1 MSKRLIKNYIEQGND
16 FRNSLVGQSD
26 AIIAVADAVIR
37 SFKNGGK
44 LIIFGNGGSA
54 ADAQH
59 ISSEFVSGYF
69 SGGRPLPAIA
79 LTTNSSSLTAIANDS
94 GYENIFARQLQSLA
108 RKGDVVIGISTSGN
122 SANVLKALE
131 AAAKIGAVTVIFTG
145 AYKTFNPPI
154 SHVISVPSKESSLVQ
169 EAHITAGHL
178 ICILVGK
185 AFIKE
190 KKAESS

>member
-1 MSKRLIKNYIEQGND
+1 MSRRLIKNYIEQGND

-122 SANVLKALE
+122 SVNVLKALE
-131 AAAKIGAVTVIFTG
+131 AAAKLGAVTVIFTG
-145 AYKTFNPPI
+145 ACTKFNSPV
-154 SHVISVPSKESSLVQ
+154 SHVISIPSKDSSLVQ

-190 KKAESS
+190 KKAESP

>member
-1 MSKRLIKNYIEQGND
+1 MSERFIKNYVVQGND

-26 AIIAVADAVIR
+26 VIMAVAAAVIQ
-37 SFKNGGK
+37 SIKNGGK

-108 RKGDVVIGISTSGN
+108 RKGDVVIGISTSGS
-122 SANVLKALE
+122 SANVLKALAVASE
-131 AAAKIGAVTVIFTG
+131 IGARDCYFYRRPHRNSTRRFPMLFRSRQKNHRLSRKRIS
-145 AYKTFNPPI
+145 PPATL
-154 SHVISVPSKESSLVQ
+154 SVSWWVRL
-169 EAHITAGHL
+169 
-178 ICILVGK
+178 
-185 AFIKE
+185 
-190 KKAESS
+190 